1 LAVSTLYDL
10 YQKGQV
16 GEEVTPLIKL
26 YDENPVLA
34 ANLTRKLFDSGYMT

>member
-1 LAVSTLYDL
+1 MYIFISCS
-10 YQKGQV
+10 V
-16 GEEVTPLIKL
+16 GNLSNISFCFLLIKL